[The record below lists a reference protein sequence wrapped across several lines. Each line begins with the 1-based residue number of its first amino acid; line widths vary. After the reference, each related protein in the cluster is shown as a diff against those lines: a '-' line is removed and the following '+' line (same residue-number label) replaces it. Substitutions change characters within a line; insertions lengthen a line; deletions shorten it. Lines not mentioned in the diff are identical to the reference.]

1 MVETEIML
9 YSLLWLDNI
18 LVIHSTVAME
28 LLEMLCTFA
37 QASDLWL
44 FHFLS
49 QEKLQ
54 ICFLVPAEDAL
65 CLCDS
70 CP

>member
-28 LLEMLCTFA
+28 LLEMLCTFVLMSF
-37 QASDLWL
+37 SD
-44 FHFLS
+44 HVNT
-49 QEKLQ
+49 QGMEC
-54 ICFLVPAEDAL
+54 IGV
-65 CLCDS
+65 
-70 CP
+70 